1 MEKKNMKRS
10 SIKTLRRLL
19 CFGLILTLM
28 LSPAFSV
35 FAADEI
41 SEEQNNESAQE
52 NELSTQ
58 EAPPVQLSTSP
69 EPAEPKSPEPASEA
83 PTKSAVEETPEA
95 SPEEPT
101 KPSIEVTSE
110 AASEGSTEP
119 AAESTPETAPQ
130 QSADSVIVTESAETD
145 IATENSSATE
155 QVYAESAEGSASTPV
170 IAAPFAETSTKSA
183 MVSSSSDS
191 IHIGDT
197 SFSSEVDESSHWS
210 DGKGWKNIA
219 GKYIAMVD
227 YDGSATE
234 ISADGGVVALAVAG
248 VNKIGKLTG
257 NCSYQI
263 SGTGIVLIDSI
274 EIEEGNTVTLHPNS
288 ALYNEGSAAV
298 FLKQDD
304 GSYMLINGGIT
315 GILDEVYEID
325 NLNLVLPEGSSLT
338 ISVAAVRTETWD
350 DEEGIKE
357 DVTFYLTKLP
367 PDANNPVHDNGR
379 VEITEY
385 IGNVTLGENSTLTIS
400 EGASV
405 QMRRIST
412 GFESIEAELIIHGVL
427 NVLGIVE
434 GGFIDINSGG
444 SVTGNGTIQSSDL
457 DLGSEGTMSADLLLD
472 TSGLTI
478 SKGKNDSRTIIPPM
492 LKDSVIYLKGPNI
505 TIPELNASGI
515 SFIGVNTINSP
526 SYSKY
531 KIGNIKISS
540 GGSLEI
546 ICNDHPYGD
555 DLYSRLLED
564 SCLEISGKITG
575 GPVHVLGG
583 RVWYT
588 GNQTDVLPTV
598 PDGYVSRVFI
608 DGIDTDF
615 SLYPLNMTTNEA
627 DELLKKDTIPLMRLT
642 VNDSLISKQILQDIL
657 GDNLSCPWF
666 PDIVDNRIIPRNIL
680 GRAWD
685 VTLDFPGIETTNIPE
700 TIPETI
706 DREKNITFT
715 CASFL
720 EHYGM
725 TGVNSPLT
733 RFTAVEVIRSD
744 LTRERFFI
752 GDTRSIFNLNDAI
765 MVRVLDCMGQGGQG
779 GSAATH
785 TNASFTGNGVIGG
798 TGSGFVHAGSGTVVF
813 GKTSYIEP
821 EPTPS
826 PEPDNENTDNTSTDS
841 NGSNKTTPSDN
852 KENNNNTTPSVNKEN
867 SNNTIISGNKETS
880 IKTVKTKTG
889 KALVSSVNDNGLV
902 VTVSPVVK
910 NTEEQNKADPKLPQ
924 IYQLD
929 VTNAGIPVTDLKGN
943 PVKVTFPFTVPESW
957 GDPEKITN
965 DSLYA
970 VFADENDNLTAYSAE
985 YDSETGEISF
995 ESEQTGDF
1003 VIVQFAYEDEP
1014 FTDDFYHALADL
1026 EEIQLFLSLLRE

>member
-210 DGKGWKNIA
+210 EGKGWKNIA

-385 IGNVTLGENSTLTIS
+385 VGNVVLGNNSTLTIDQ
-400 EGASV
+400 GASI
-405 QMRRIST
+405 QMNKIST
-412 GFESIEAELIIHGVL
+412 GFNSIEAELIVKGVL

-434 GGFIDINSGG
+434 GGFIDVKNSG
-444 SVTGNGTIQSSDL
+444 SVTGNGTIRSAEVDM
-457 DLGSEGTMSADLLLD
+457 DPEGNMSTYLLLD
-472 TSGLTI
+472 KSGLTI
-478 SKGKNDSRTIIPPM
+478 NGDRTIIPPM
-492 LKDSVIYLKGPNI
+492 LKDSVIYLKGSDI
-505 TIPELNASGI
+505 TIPELNASGV
-515 SFIGVNTINSP
+515 SLIGVNTTGSTSSSGN
-526 SYSKY
+526 YS
-531 KIGNIKISS
+531 IGDITISS

-546 ICNDHPYGD
+546 ICNDHLYGD
-555 DLYSRLLED
+555 DWYSRLLED
-564 SCLEISGKITG
+564 SSLEISGKITG
-575 GPVHVLGG
+575 GSVHVLGG
-583 RVWYT
+583 GVYYT
-588 GNQTDVLPTV
+588 GNQTDILPVV
-598 PDGYVSRVFI
+598 PDGYASRVFVS
-608 DGIDTDF
+608 GINTDA
-615 SLYPLNMTTNEA
+615 SLYPLNMTAAKA
-627 DELLKKDTIPLMRLT
+627 DELLKSDKIPFARLT
-642 VNDSLISKQILQDIL
+642 VNDSLISEQILKDIL
-657 GDNLSCPWF
+657 GDKLSNTWF
-666 PDIVDNRIIPRNIL
+666 YDSRQNPRNIL

-685 VTLDFPGIETTNIPE
+685 VTWDFSSIDTTNIPE
-700 TIPETI
+700 TI
-706 DREKNITFT
+706 DRENNKEFT

-720 EHYGM
+720 KQYGM
-725 TGVNSPLT
+725 TGVNNPYDH
-733 RFTAVEVIRSD
+733 FTAVEVIRSD

-752 GDTRSIFNLNDAI
+752 GDTRSIFYLNDAI
-765 MVRVLDCMGQGGQG
+765 MVRVLDCKGQGGQG

-798 TGSGFVHAGSGTVVF
+798 TGSGFVHAGSGKVVF

-821 EPTPS
+821 EPS
-826 PEPDNENTDNTSTDS
+826 PEPDNDNTDNTSTDS
-841 NGSNKTTPSDN
+841 NSSNKTTPPDK
-852 KENNNNTTPSVNKEN
+852 KENSNNTTPSDNKEN
-867 SNNTIISGNKETS
+867 SNNTIISGNKENS
-880 IKTVKTKTG
+880 SKTVKTNTG
-889 KALVSSVNDNGLV
+889 KALVSSVNANGLV
-902 VTVSPVVK
+902 VTVTPVVRS
-910 NTEEQNKADPKLPQ
+910 TEEQNKADPKLPQ

-970 VFADENDNLTAYSAE
+970 VFADETDNLTAYSAE

-1003 VIVQFAYEDEP
+1003 VIVRFEYEDEP